1 MDDSSPAGRKQGQ
14 GKGTDGVLVVDKPTG
29 LTSFDVVARVRR
41 ACREKRVGHAG
52 TLDPEATGVLV
63 VCLGEATKLV
73 PYLMDADKEYR
84 ATARLGI
91 TTDTDDAAPGSQVL
105 CTAPEAALAAL
116 TESQIA
122 EALARLV
129 GSISQKPPRFSA
141 LKVDGQ
147 RLYDKARAVR
157 TEEESLAL
165 ESEVAAKTR
174 TVEIFGIELESVSL
188 AAPFPELTFRVHC
201 GKGTYIRS
209 IARDLGEALGV
220 GGHLT
225 ALRRLRV
232 GRFEVSQGV
241 SIDQLGSAQLLP
253 LPTAV
258 AHLPSLCVSPE
269 IALRVRQGHRA
280 TVAALPL
287 PQAAV
292 AAIFD
297 EQQNLIALLSRS
309 EGTWRIA
316 RGF

>member
-1 MDDSSPAGRKQGQ
+1 MDANSPAGRKEGQ
-14 GKGTDGVLVVDKPTG
+14 GKDGVLVVDKPTG

-41 ACREKRVGHAG
+41 ALREKRVGHAG

-105 CTAPEAALAAL
+105 RTAPEAALAAVI
-116 TESQIA
+116 ESQIA
-122 EALARLV
+122 EALARQV

-165 ESEVAAKTR
+165 ETEVAAKTR
-174 TVEIFGIELESVSL
+174 TVEVFGIELESVAL
-188 AAPFPELTFRVHC
+188 ATPFPEVTFRVHC

-220 GGHLT
+220 GAHLT

-232 GRFEVSQGV
+232 GRFEVSQAV
-241 SIDQLGSAQLLP
+241 SMDELASAQLSP

-258 AHLPSLCVSPE
+258 AHLPSLSVSPE
-269 IALRVRQGHRA
+269 VALRVRQGHRA

-287 PQAAV
+287 PRAEV
-292 AAIFD
+292 AAILD
-297 EQQNLIALLSRS
+297 EQQNLIALLSRC